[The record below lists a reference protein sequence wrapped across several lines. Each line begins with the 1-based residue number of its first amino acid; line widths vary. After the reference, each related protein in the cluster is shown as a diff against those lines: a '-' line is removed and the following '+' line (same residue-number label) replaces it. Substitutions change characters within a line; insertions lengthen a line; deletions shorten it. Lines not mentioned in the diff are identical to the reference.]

1 MRASLDRFHR
11 IFTFTESR
19 SHTRAAKPKLDM
31 SALGKLCT
39 SFHTGSPNA
48 KTSLLI
54 LVQRTSVLCHLFL
67 LLVNFVDF
75 RIPTA
80 LPFFFAVVFFFLL
93 SAADLDQ
100 QDYRTADL
108 PTLPLPRST
117 QRQPTPREAQQ
128 IQRMIQRM
136 LSFEP
141 RQRPSLNEVVAAF
154 ENFVRR
160 FPMS

>member
-1 MRASLDRFHR
+1 MHNTAEMAHQN
-11 IFTFTESR
+11 I
-19 SHTRAAKPKLDM
+19 
-31 SALGKLCT
+31 
-39 SFHTGSPNA
+39 
-48 KTSLLI
+48 
-54 LVQRTSVLCHLFL
+54 L
-67 LLVNFVDF
+67 LLSTAFHQISWSIVFFHAMCQKFKEGKEKISLQDRSFDACTTKTWIISVTFFVDQVGQF
-75 RIPTA
+75 QISNCSD
-80 LPFFFAVVFFFLL
+80 FFCLHFL

-108 PTLPLPRST
+108 PALPLPRST
-117 QRQPTPREAQQ
+117 RRQPTPREAQQ

-160 FPMS
+160 FPMSWIRW